1 MEPLYLIINLGQS
14 PNFTPYISP
23 DIVYPVTMFVDYI
36 RVYQPK
42 GQLNFGCSPPGM
54 PTADYINECVHY
66 YFSHNATDCSSR
78 NIEAYTNPNLTLW
91 TSAINGYNKTF
102 PRNSL
107 KDGCT

>member
-23 DIVYPVTMFVDYI
+23 DIQYPVAMFVDWI

-42 GQLNFGCSPPGM
+42 GQLNYGCSPPGM
-54 PTADYINECVHY
+54 PTADYINE
-66 YFSHNATDCSSR
+66 

-91 TSAINGYNKTF
+91 TTAINGYNKTF

-107 KDGCT
+107 KDQC